1 MQQRQLGKNGPMV
14 GAVGL
19 GCMSFAGFYGPT
31 DKTEAH
37 ATLARALDL
46 GVTHLDTALIYGNG
60 LSEEWIGDY
69 LKANP
74 AARDRFVIATKGG
87 VRTKPKRGFDNSPE
101 YLRECLEGSLK
112 RLGVDHVAL
121 YYVHRRDQTI
131 PIEDV
136 TETLASFIREGK
148 IGAFG
153 YSEIAPSSLERAA
166 AIHHVGALQSEY
178 SLWTRSPELGAIQ
191 ACERLGTAFV
201 PFSPVGR
208 GIFGTKPL
216 DPASFGENDFRRA
229 NPRFTEENFAAN
241 EARVAAFR
249 AYAADN
255 GWTAASLA
263 IAWTL
268 ARGEHLIP
276 IPGTRTAEHLEDLAA
291 GASIE
296 LTRAKRDEIEA
307 ILPAGFAHGDRYS
320 DPQWIGPERY
330 C

>member
-1 MQQRQLGKNGPMV
+1 MKQRQLGKGGPMV
-14 GAVGL
+14 GAIGF

-37 ATLARALDL
+37 GALARAFDL
-46 GVTHLDTALIYGNG
+46 GLTHLDTAQIYGNG

-69 LKANP
+69 LRANP
-74 AARDRFVIATKGG
+74 AARDTFVIATKGG
-87 VRTKPKRGFDNSPE
+87 IRTKPVRAFDNSPE
-101 YLRECLEGSLK
+101 YLRECLEGSLR

-136 TETLASFIREGK
+136 TETLAGFIREGK

-153 YSEIAPSSLERAA
+153 YSEIAPSSLERASA
-166 AIHHVGALQSEY
+166 VHHVGAVQSEY
-178 SLWTRSPELGAIQ
+178 SLWTRSPELGVIQ

-201 PFSPVGR
+201 PFSPLGR
-208 GIFGTKPL
+208 GVFGARPL
-216 DPASFGENDFRRA
+216 DLAALAENDFRRA
-229 NPRFTEENFAAN
+229 GPRFMEPNFSAN
-241 EARVAAFR
+241 EAKIAAFR

-255 GWTAASLA
+255 GWTPAALA

-268 ARGEHLIP
+268 AQGEHVIP
-276 IPGTRTAEHLEDLAA
+276 IPGTRTAEHLQDFAA

-296 LTRAKRDEIEA
+296 LTQAKLDEIETV
-307 ILPAGFAHGDRYS
+307 LPAGFAHGDRYN
-320 DPQWIGPERY
+320 DQQWVGPERY